1 MTLSWSAPHIDKINH
16 ACVSVYCRIRPL
28 SGRDNDRRV
37 VITSDAKT
45 ASLAHGGEHHTF
57 AFDRIFDSKATQQ
70 DVFEGVRVSRCV
82 CDVLGG
88 YNATIFAY
96 GQTASGKTHTME
108 GADIFHPLTSGVIP
122 RAAAALFQACSHA
135 PADIEFAIK
144 VSFVEIYMERIRD
157 LLDTFGRKR
166 ENLRIRENPNSGIYV
181 AGCTETFVTNENEL
195 LICMTDG
202 RKSRATAATGMNEG
216 SSRSHSVLCIT
227 VQQRNTETEA
237 KRVGKLI
244 FVDLAGSEMA
254 RKSQAAG
261 LQLEEAKNINRSLS
275 ALGQVIN
282 ALTDEKKVHIPY
294 RDSKLTRML
303 QDSLGGN
310 TKTALI
316 VTISASA
323 ENASET
329 LSTLKF
335 GQRAKAIKNKPKV
348 NERKSVEELTTLLR
362 KAEAAID
369 IQSAYINALELQ
381 VTSSG
386 SEIGFSGTPDG
397 GDAETMAAILR
408 VQQQK
413 ILSLSEELAEEQA
426 ELKRCNKEALD
437 LTAFLHKKEGLL
449 LDARNFMEEV
459 ESKMGKAVRDQ
470 ARMLAQNKLLVK
482 AKARVEEKAQFRVRE
497 LELHLEKANAV
508 DERLRKEDAEYA
520 AISQGVSSSSTAKL
534 GIDCESNIIEH
545 PSALD
550 QITLQRLPKHASMT
564 KHAKLENQHRKLIT
578 DLSAQCELVNQL
590 EYEIKGPNL
599 GTSLVTS
606 KTGQHMCSLR
616 QRLEQLVAVHQQLL
630 RKYAALELNLG
641 EANKMIMLRN
651 KRIIQLEYQSEKRY
665 EGVTAECQRMSALMN
680 DVDLK
685 LLNKKIRVKQV
696 LAQPR
701 TLRGG
706 QKDAC
711 AHARKAAIWWN
722 NELSSASQADLVGLS
737 SRTKAS

>member
-1 MTLSWSAPHIDKINH
+1 MIHAPHSNKVNH
-16 ACVSVYCRIRPL
+16 ASVSVYCRIRPL
-28 SGRDNDRRV
+28 SSRDDDRKV
-37 VITSDAKT
+37 VSTPDTKT
-45 ASLAHGGEHHTF
+45 VSLAHGGEHHTF
-57 AFDRIFDSKATQQ
+57 AFDRLFDSKATQQ

-108 GADIFHPLTSGVIP
+108 GGNIFHPLKSGVIP
-122 RAAAALFQACSHA
+122 RAATALFRACSHA
-135 PADIEFAIK
+135 PAYIEFAIK

-166 ENLRIRENPNSGIYV
+166 GNLRIRENPNSGVYV

-216 SSRSHSVLCIT
+216 SSRSHSVFCIT

-237 KRVGKLI
+237 KRVGKLV

-254 RKSQAAG
+254 RKSQAVG

-310 TKTALI
+310 AKTGLI

-369 IQSAYINALELQ
+369 MQSAYINALELQ
-381 VTSSG
+381 VTSG
-386 SEIGFSGTPDG
+386 NETGHSGTPNG
-397 GDAETMAAILR
+397 SDAETMAAILQL
-408 VQQQK
+408 QQQK
-413 ILSLSEELAEEQA
+413 ILSLTEELAEEQA
-426 ELKRCNKEALD
+426 ESKRCNKEVLD
-437 LTAFLHKKEGLL
+437 LTALLHEKEELL

-459 ESKMGKAVRDQ
+459 EAKMEKAVREQ
-470 ARMLAQNKLLVK
+470 AGMLAQNRLLVK
-482 AKARVEEKAQFRVRE
+482 AKARVEEKAHFKVRE
-497 LELHLEKANAV
+497 LELRLEKANAV

-520 AISQGVSSSSTAKL
+520 VISQGASRSSTAKL
-534 GIDCESNIIEH
+534 AIEGEVNSLKH
-545 PSALD
+545 PSTLD
-550 QITLQRLPKHASMT
+550 QITLQRLPEHSSMT
-564 KHAKLENQHRKLIT
+564 KHLKLEHQHRKLIT
-578 DLSAQCELVNQL
+578 DLSAQCGLVDQL
-590 EYEIKGPNL
+590 EREIKGSAV

-606 KTGQHMCSLR
+606 KEGQHMCSLR
-616 QRLEQLVAVHQQLL
+616 QRLEQLVAVHRQLL

-641 EANKMIMLRN
+641 EATKMIMLRDE
-651 KRIIQLEYQSEKRY
+651 RIFQLEHQSEKRH
-665 EGVTAECQRMSALMN
+665 EGFTAECQRMSALMN
-680 DVDLK
+680 DLDLK
-685 LLNKKIRVKQV
+685 LLNKKTRVEKV
-696 LAQPR
+696 LARPR

-706 QKDAC
+706 QKNAR
-711 AHARKAAIWWN
+711 AHAQKAAIWWN
-722 NELSSASQADLVGLS
+722 NELSSASQADLLGHS
-737 SRTKAS
+737 SIAKAS